1 MLWWRPAS
9 GGCAAGEVSQ
19 VTGGTA
25 RLRADARRNR
35 EQVIAAAREVFVE
48 QGIDAPLDE
57 VARRAG
63 VGIATLYRRFPDRHA
78 LIQQVALDNLALMV
92 EELDHA
98 ATQEPDAWGA
108 LVRFL
113 HTVVTTRIGIL
124 IPLLVPRLRGDL
136 HAGGEVQSRREQ
148 VIGRLQQLI
157 DTAQQHG
164 QVRPDIGV
172 VDVVLG
178 IVKLSRPLSMLTAEL
193 NDLAT
198 GRQLELFIDSLR
210 ARAADGSNLGGTPL
224 SIQGLDDHLA

>member
-1 MLWWRPAS
+1 MT
-9 GGCAAGEVSQ
+9 GE
-19 VTGGTA
+19 TE

-78 LIQQVALDNLALMV
+78 LIQQVALDNLARML

-157 DTAQQHG
+157 DTAQRDERLRAG
-164 QVRPDIGV
+164 VGIG
-172 VDVVLG
+172 DVVVG
-178 IVKLSRPLSMLTAEL
+178 IVKLSRPLPMLTAEL
-193 NDLAT
+193 NEVAT

-210 ARAADGSNLGGTPL
+210 APAADDSSLRGTPL
-224 SIQGLDDHLA
+224 PIHELDDHLT